1 MCATADRA
9 LLPRRSRLRPLVR
22 GKCPARVTG
31 TVAIPATSPTT
42 GAPVKPLLHTRE
54 VGDFAITCVQ
64 LPNGTWTDWTGGY
77 GAETV
82 RQERFELFE
91 TMRQRGNDCVARGSR
106 QSVRFF
112 ALPAAPHAPILIPI
126 LVPGRACPKL
136 VRFPHCNYIFFA

>member
-1 MCATADRA
+1 M
-9 LLPRRSRLRPLVR
+9 
-22 GKCPARVTG
+22 
-31 TVAIPATSPTT
+31 
-42 GAPVKPLLHTRE
+42 KPLLHTLE
-54 VGDFAITCVQ
+54 VGVFAMACVQ
-64 LPNGTWTDWTGGY
+64 LPNNGTWTDCADGN

-82 RQERFELFE
+82 RQECFEPFE
-91 TMRQRGNDCVARGSR
+91 TMRQHSNDCVARGSR